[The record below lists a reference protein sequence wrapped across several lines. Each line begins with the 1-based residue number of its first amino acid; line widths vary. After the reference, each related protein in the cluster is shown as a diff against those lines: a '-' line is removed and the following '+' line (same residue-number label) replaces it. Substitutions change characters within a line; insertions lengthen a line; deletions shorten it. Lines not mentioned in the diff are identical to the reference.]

1 MKQLLFILVFVLT
14 ALHSAVSSDAGQ
26 QFTQANQ
33 AYRAGDFANAA
44 KIYQRILDKGL
55 KSGALYYNLGNCYF
69 KNGEF
74 AKAILAY
81 ERAKKFMPDDEDLA
95 YNLRLSYNNTVDK
108 IEPVPQLFY
117 QRWWSQLLNA
127 MSPGNWAISAI
138 ILLWIAAGLAAWY
151 LYAGTIRT
159 RKYTFLGSGVL
170 FAISLLIFFIA
181 AGSYTQIHSED
192 TAIVTEPSAVIRSSP
207 DEKSTS
213 LFMLHSGT
221 KIEIVDEL
229 GGWKQIRIANGNS
242 GWIPGTMIEKI

>member
-1 MKQLLFILVFVLT
+1 MKQLFFIMIFLLT
-14 ALHSAVSSDAGQ
+14 ALHSAVSSDAEQ
-26 QFTQANQ
+26 QFVQANT
-33 AYRAGDFANAA
+33 AYRSGDFTSAA

-55 KSGALYYNLGNCYF
+55 KSGSLYYNLGNCHF
-69 KNGEF
+69 KNGDF

-127 MSPGNWAISAI
+127 LSPGNWAILAVV
-138 ILLWIAAGLAAWY
+138 LLWIAAGLAAWY

-159 RKYTFLGSGVL
+159 RKYTFLGSGIL
-170 FAISLLIFFIA
+170 FALSLLLFFIA
-181 AGSYTQIHSED
+181 AGSYTQIHSSD
-192 TAIVTEPSAVIRSSP
+192 SAIVTEPSAVIRSSP

-221 KIEIVDEL
+221 KIDIVDEL
-229 GGWKQIRIANGNS
+229 GGWRQIRIANGNS
-242 GWIPGTMIEKI
+242 GWIPETMIEKI